1 MKILERIF
9 DVIEQGLGV
18 TLLLVMFASVLIQI
32 FFRYVLKSPLTWTE
46 EASRYSFIWIV
57 LLGAAF
63 AVRRREHVVMDVLV
77 KQFSAA
83 LQKQISL
90 ILNVI
95 ILISLIYL
103 LPISWKFFWFM
114 KNVSAPTMK
123 ISWGFLFFSAPLSIF
138 LMTIHTLMG
147 LISAMRQGEKKK
159 TLVPR

>member
-18 TLLLVMFASVLIQI
+18 AFLLTMFVSVLIQI
-32 FFRYVLKSPLTWTE
+32 FFRYVLKTPLTWTE
-46 EASRYSFIWIV
+46 EASRYSFIWTV

-63 AVRRREHVVMDVLV
+63 AVRRREHVVMDVLF
-77 KQFSAA
+77 KKFPAG

-90 ILNVI
+90 ILNVM

-114 KNVSAPTMK
+114 KNVSAPIMK
-123 ISWGFLFFSAPLSIF
+123 ISWGFLFFSAPLSIL
-138 LMTIHTLMG
+138 LMTIHTLIS
-147 LISAMRQGEKKK
+147 LINAMRRGEAKK
-159 TLVPR
+159 TLAPR